1 MTTRS
6 VDYIPTPPGVT
17 LEEGPDE
24 KLILNMGPHHPSTHG
39 VLRLILELDG
49 ETVVNATPDIGFL
62 HTGIEKTAESLMWQ
76 QALTVTDRMDYL
88 APLSNNLGYTLA
100 VEKLLGVEAPPRAAC
115 IRVLLTEL
123 QRIASH
129 LVWVGT
135 QGMDLGA
142 VSVFLYAIRER
153 ERLLDIFELCSG
165 ARMMGSYFWI
175 GGLLRDV
182 PPPFEQAVQ
191 EIIDDFPAK
200 FDEYETLLTNNP
212 IFRER
217 TENVG
222 VMTADEAIAL
232 GCGGATLRGS
242 GVDWDLRRDMPYGTY
257 DQYNFEVPLGKHG
270 DVFDRYLCRVREF
283 RQSLS
288 IVQQAL
294 ARLKQMPGE
303 PVRIND
309 RKIVPPPREELAT
322 SMEALI
328 HHFKFFTEGIKPPPG
343 EAYQAIESPKGE
355 FGVYVV
361 SDGTARPVRCHFR
374 GPSFVNLQ
382 ALAHMVKGRY
392 IADVISCIASID
404 IVLGE
409 VDR

>member
-1 MTTRS
+1 MSTRTRS
-6 VDYIPTPPGVT
+6 VEYISTPPGVT

-24 KLILNMGPHHPSTHG
+24 KMILNMGPHHPSTHG

-49 ETVVNATPDIGFL
+49 ETVVNATPDIGYL

-100 VEKLLGVEAPPRAAC
+100 VEKLLGVEVPPRAAAL
-115 IRVLLTEL
+115 RVLLTEL

-129 LVWVGT
+129 LVWLGT

-142 VSVFLYAIRER
+142 VSVFLYALRER
-153 ERLLDIFELCSG
+153 EKLLDIFELCSG
-165 ARMMGSYFWI
+165 ARMMASYFWI

-182 PPPFEQAVQ
+182 PPSFPQAVQ
-191 EIIDDFPAK
+191 NIIDTFPAK
-200 FDEYETLLTNNP
+200 FDEYERLLTDNP
-212 IFRER
+212 IFRRR
-217 TENVG
+217 TEGIG
-222 VMTADEAIAL
+222 VISAEQAISL
-232 GCGGATLRGS
+232 GCGGAVLRGS
-242 GVDWDLRRDMPYGTY
+242 GVDWDLRRDMPYGSY
-257 DQYNFEVPLGKHG
+257 EKYRFEVPVGTRG
-270 DVFDRYLCRVREF
+270 DVFDRYVCRVREL
-283 RQSLS
+283 RQSLG
-288 IVQQAL
+288 IVKQAL
-294 ARLKQMPGE
+294 DNLPDG

-309 RKIVPPPREELAT
+309 RKIVPPPREELAV

-343 EAYQAIESPKGE
+343 EAYQAIEGPKGE

-361 SDGTARPVRCHFR
+361 SDGRALPVRVHFR
-374 GPSFVNLQ
+374 GTSFVNLQ
-382 ALAHMVKGRY
+382 ALAHMVRGRY
-392 IADVISCIASID
+392 VADVISCIASID